1 MHYISILVGVIIA
14 YQLNR
19 QSLTTIYQ
27 KKNNNNTYVCCETW
41 HPCYSFTVQFHQYL
55 YKLYNYNYQIDY
67 IMGYI
72 HSSINGTPQD
82 NKNQW

>member
-27 KKNNNNTYVCCETW
+27 KKTTTTRMYV
-41 HPCYSFTVQFHQYL
+41 V
-55 YKLYNYNYQIDY
+55 KLDTHVILLRCN
-67 IMGYI
+67 
-72 HSSINGTPQD
+72 SINICINSTIITTKLITLWATFTHQ
-82 NKNQW
+82 